1 MCPDILPENPAPPD
15 ALIIGHYGFRNLG
28 DEAILTGMLSLL
40 RETFPDGRWMV
51 ASGDPEDTRQ
61 RHGVLAVDRTDVPVL
76 LSEAYR
82 SRMVIVG
89 GGGLLSDQWG
99 FRPEHVLSR
108 DAGDIPGYLGP
119 ALAAAAVG
127 RPVVV
132 WGVGVGPFGGRRSH
146 RWVKALA
153 EIASDFTVRTEED
166 RAELESIDIHTSLVT
181 GDPAW
186 LTKATDL
193 PADLAGTLSDLPRPI
208 VGVAPRSWGS
218 EPIQANREQM
228 IAESLDAFCAKNGG
242 SVVFVPMQELGGDE
256 FDDRRC
262 CQRIVELMNTPN
274 THIVPPGLGP
284 GQIIKAFGRC
294 ELALNMRLHGTIL
307 AALGGTPSV
316 SVSYDPK
323 VARLAGELG
332 LRHLCLSDEE
342 YSLSRLV
349 ESLESA
355 WENYPDLSCEMHMKA
370 KAMRVSSRSVR
381 ISLEG
386 VLSDAPG
393 SGLPTDYR
401 AIQEE
406 MMLALTRNLS
416 GTQGELE
423 ESRQDNLEL
432 RNRVVSRE
440 GELEES
446 RQDNLELRNR
456 VVSREGELEESRQDN
471 LELRN
476 RVVSREGELEESRQD
491 NLELRNRVVSREG
504 ELEESRQD
512 NLELRNRVVS
522 REGELEESRQDNLE
536 LRNRVVSREGELE
549 ESRQDNLELRNR
561 VVSREGELEESR
573 QDNLELRNRVVSR
586 EGELEESRQ
595 DNLELRNRVVSREG
609 ELEESRQ
616 DNLELRNRVVSR
628 EGELEESRQDN
639 LELRNRVVS
648 REGELEESRQDN
660 LELRNRMIR
669 QEDTLRQ
676 AHSQQELAERRG
688 DLLQLELDNLRQTR
702 AIKLATK
709 YWRIRHKLR
718 RKMASAK
725 PTAEIRG
732 LSQSHRP
739 ESPIPIEVTER
750 IAESKG
756 VVVFLLTIEWYVH
769 LFQRPQQL
777 AQAFARLG
785 YTVIYDNS
793 NQSQPGW
800 EEIEP
805 RLFLYKGPQE
815 VLHHLPDPLVW
826 AITYNWDRAACYPEG
841 ARTVY
846 DWIDELDVFDGY
858 DLNKLKRLHA
868 LGLAQAGTIT
878 ASARSLLEKAGA
890 KRPDAL
896 YLPNAVEFE
905 HFANWNVSAPAHPVL
920 ERLLQKGQPIAGYYG
935 AIARWLDYDLLTE
948 VATEREDWTFL
959 LIGPP
964 YDQSTKNRP
973 LFTLPNVEWVTAQP
987 YQDLPRWLQSFDVA
1001 MIPFVVNEITE
1012 STSPLKLFE
1021 YFAGG
1026 KPVVCSEMP
1035 EVVAFPEVRS
1045 YSDAAGMSRALDLA
1059 LADSRIPEIRNSLRQ
1074 RGEQNSWLARAR
1086 TAVECLE
1093 RTEQGGR

>member
-1 MCPDILPENPAPPD
+1 MTSVGSVCPDILPENPAPPD

-28 DEAILTGMLSLL
+28 DEAILAGMLSLL

-61 RHGVLAVDRTDVPVL
+61 RHGVLAVDRTDVPLL

-186 LTKATDL
+186 LMKATDL

-228 IAESLDAFCAKNGG
+228 IAESLDAFCAKIGG

-262 CQRIVELMNTPN
+262 CQRIVDLMNTPN

-370 KAMRVSSRSVR
+370 ESMRVSSRSVR

-386 VLSDAPG
+386 ILSDAPG

-416 GTQGELE
+416 GTQ
-423 ESRQDNLEL
+423 
-432 RNRVVSRE
+432 
-440 GELEES
+440 
-446 RQDNLELRNR
+446 
-456 VVSREGELEESRQDN
+456 
-471 LELRN
+471 
-476 RVVSREGELEESRQD
+476 
-491 NLELRNRVVSREG
+491 
-504 ELEESRQD
+504 
-512 NLELRNRVVS
+512 
-522 REGELEESRQDNLE
+522 
-536 LRNRVVSREGELE
+536 GELE

-725 PTAEIRG
+725 PTAEIQG

-739 ESPIPIEVTER
+739 ESPIPIEVTDR

-756 VVVFLLTIEWYVH
+756 GGGL
-769 LFQRPQQL
+769 
-777 AQAFARLG
+777 
-785 YTVIYDNS
+785 S
-793 NQSQPGW
+793 S
-800 EEIEP
+800 
-805 RLFLYKGPQE
+805 
-815 VLHHLPDPLVW
+815 HH
-826 AITYNWDRAACYPEG
+826 
-841 ARTVY
+841 
-846 DWIDELDVFDGY
+846 
-858 DLNKLKRLHA
+858 
-868 LGLAQAGTIT
+868 
-878 ASARSLLEKAGA
+878 
-890 KRPDAL
+890 
-896 YLPNAVEFE
+896 
-905 HFANWNVSAPAHPVL
+905 
-920 ERLLQKGQPIAGYYG
+920 
-935 AIARWLDYDLLTE
+935 
-948 VATEREDWTFL
+948 
-959 LIGPP
+959 
-964 YDQSTKNRP
+964 
-973 LFTLPNVEWVTAQP
+973 
-987 YQDLPRWLQSFDVA
+987 
-1001 MIPFVVNEITE
+1001 
-1012 STSPLKLFE
+1012 
-1021 YFAGG
+1021 
-1026 KPVVCSEMP
+1026 
-1035 EVVAFPEVRS
+1035 
-1045 YSDAAGMSRALDLA
+1045 
-1059 LADSRIPEIRNSLRQ
+1059 
-1074 RGEQNSWLARAR
+1074 
-1086 TAVECLE
+1086 
-1093 RTEQGGR
+1093 

>member
-1 MCPDILPENPAPPD
+1 MISVGSVRPDISPANPVPPD

-28 DEAILTGMLSLL
+28 DEAILAGMLSLL

-61 RHGVLAVDRTDVPVL
+61 RHGVLAVDRTDVPVM

-99 FRPEHVLSR
+99 FRPEYVLSR

-186 LTKATDL
+186 LLKATDL
-193 PADLAGTLSDLPRPI
+193 PADLTGTLSHLPRPI

-218 EPIQANREQM
+218 DPIQANREQR
-228 IAESLDAFCAKNGG
+228 IAESLDAFCEKNGG

-256 FDDRRC
+256 FDDRGC
-262 CQRIVELMNTPN
+262 CQRIVDLMNTPN

-284 GQIIKAFGRC
+284 DQIIKVFGRC

-323 VARLAGELG
+323 VTRLAGELG

-355 WENYPDLSCEMHMKA
+355 WENYPDLSYEMHLKA
-370 KAMRVSSRSVR
+370 ESMRVSARSVR
-381 ISLEG
+381 LAVER

-423 ESRQDNLEL
+423 ESRQGILEL
-432 RNRVVSRE
+432 RNRVVLRE

-446 RQDNLELRNR
+446 RQGILELRNR
-456 VVSREGELEESRQDN
+456 VVLREGELEESRQGI

-476 RVVSREGELEESRQD
+476 RVVLREGELEESRQGI
-491 NLELRNRVVSREG
+491 LELRNRVVLREG
-504 ELEESRQD
+504 ELEESRQGI
-512 NLELRNRVVS
+512 LELRNRVVL
-522 REGELEESRQDNLE
+522 REGELEESRQGILE
-536 LRNRVVSREGELE
+536 LRNRVVLREGELE
-549 ESRQDNLELRNR
+549 ESRQGILELRNR
-561 VVSREGELEESR
+561 VVLREGELEESR
-573 QDNLELRNRVVSR
+573 QGNLELR
-586 EGELEESRQ
+586 
-595 DNLELRNRVVSREG
+595 D
-609 ELEESRQ
+609 
-616 DNLELRNRVVSR
+616 
-628 EGELEESRQDN
+628 
-639 LELRNRVVS
+639 
-648 REGELEESRQDN
+648 
-660 LELRNRMIR
+660 RMIR

-676 AHSQQELAERRG
+676 AHNQQELAERRG

-702 AIKLATK
+702 AIKLVTK

-718 RKMASAK
+718 RKMGSVK
-725 PTAEIRG
+725 PTAETRG

-739 ESPIPIEVTER
+739 DSPIPIEVTDR

-756 VVVFLLTIEWYVH
+756 VVVFLLTIEWYIH

-793 NQSQPGW
+793 NQSQPGF

-805 RLFLYKGPQE
+805 RLFLYNGPQE

-826 AITYNWDRAACYPEG
+826 AITYNWERASRYPEG
-841 ARTVY
+841 TRTVY

-868 LGLAQAGTIT
+868 LGLVQAGTIT

-905 HFANWNVSAPAHPVL
+905 HFANWKASAPAHPVL
-920 ERLLQKGQPIAGYYG
+920 ERFLREGRPIAGYYG
-935 AIARWLDYDLLTE
+935 AIARWLDYDLLTQ
-948 VATEREDWTFL
+948 VAAEREDWSFL

-973 LFTLPNVEWVTAQP
+973 LFTLPNVEWITAQP

-1026 KPVVCSEMP
+1026 KPVVCSQMP

-1045 YSDAAGMSRALDLA
+1045 YSDAPGMSRALDLA
-1059 LADSRIPEIRNSLRQ
+1059 LADSRNPEIRNSLRM

-1086 TAVECLE
+1086 TVVESLE
-1093 RTEQGGR
+1093 RT